1 MTSSKIKYSQETVL
15 PHSFFAEQSILNLLL
30 TNPSLVEET
39 LPDLKPNSFY
49 FAPHKIIYETIC
61 ELNEINRT
69 VNLPNLITRLQ
80 DKNCL
85 KKIGGIEQIIT
96 ILNRFE
102 NFSDLTDY
110 IKQVNEKY
118 LRRLIIELGKQFI
131 TWGYTTSE
139 DIDEILEK
147 IEQAVYSLNQE
158 NTLQKIHSISEIVD
172 DVFQEMKGKI
182 KKQTHV
188 GLNTAFQD
196 VDSIVQGF
204 QKSDLIIIA
213 GRPSMGKTA
222 FSLNLGINIVE
233 NYHVPLVIFTLE
245 MSRQLIIYRMISYA
259 SEINT
264 NRLKSGKM
272 SSTEWKTLSQTMKKI
287 SELPIFIDD
296 NPNLTLPDIR
306 SKLRQVLKDKKKTGL
321 VIIDYLQLMKVNF
334 KLENRVQEISYLTRN
349 LKMLAKEFE
358 IPIIVLSQLSR
369 NVESRIN
376 KRPMLSDLRESGC
389 FATQRPFSP
398 FSSSCWLKSSLTKK
412 QEYLNY
418 LKGMKPTF
426 SLQMNP
432 KTKIQTTS
440 NHKVLSKSGWI
451 KLSQVTFLS
460 DIYTLGNFQ
469 NEKIMQHFHFQKIRE
484 MTYRGIQKV
493 YDKTIPDYHN
503 YLQNNIILHNS
514 IEQDADIVIML
525 YREDYYN
532 DKISL
537 TDHLTE
543 FIIAKHRNGPVGTA
557 KLIFDPNITS
567 FKNLNSPFINLKN

>member
-1 MTSSKIKYSQETVL
+1 MISSKIKYSDETIL
-15 PHSFFAEQSILNLLL
+15 PNSFFAEQSVLNLLL
-30 TNPSLVEET
+30 TNSSLIDDI

-49 FAPHKIIYETIC
+49 FPPHKIIYETIC
-61 ELNEINRT
+61 ELNDNNTTI
-69 VNLPNLITRLQ
+69 NLPNIITRLQ

-102 NFSDLTDY
+102 NFADLPDY
-110 IKQVNEKY
+110 VKQINEKY

-147 IEQAVYSLNQE
+147 IEHAVYSLNQE
-158 NTLQKIHSISEIVD
+158 NKYQKIYSISEIID

-182 KKQTHV
+182 KKQTNV
-188 GLNTAFQD
+188 GLKTAFKD
-196 VDSIVQGF
+196 LDSIVQGF

-222 FSLNLGINIVE
+222 FSLNLAKNIVE
-233 NYHVPLVIFTLE
+233 NYNIPLVIFTLE
-245 MSRQLIIYRMISYA
+245 MSRQQIIYRFIAYA

-272 SSTEWKTLSQTMKKI
+272 SSLEWKTLSKTMKMI

-296 NPNLTLPDIR
+296 NPNLNLTDIR
-306 SKLRQVLKDKKKTGL
+306 SKLRKVFKDKNKTGL
-321 VIIDYLQLMKVNF
+321 VIIDYLQLMKLNF

-349 LKMLAKEFE
+349 LKILAKEFE

-369 NVESRIN
+369 NVESRTN

-398 FSSSCWLKSSLTKK
+398 LSSYCWLKSSLKENK
-412 QEYLNY
+412 ESLNF
-418 LKGMKPTF
+418 LKGIKPTF
-426 SLQMNP
+426 SVKVNKQ
-432 KTKIQTTS
+432 TKIQTTS
-440 NHKVLSKSGWI
+440 NHKILSKFGWI
-451 KLSQVTFLS
+451 KLSQLTALS
-460 DIYTLGNFQ
+460 DLYTLEKFQ
-469 NEKIMQHFHFQKIRE
+469 NYKINQNFRFHKIVE
-484 MTYRGIQKV
+484 IKYGGIKKV
-493 YDKTIPDYHN
+493 FDKTIPFYHN
-503 YLQNNIILHNS
+503 YLKNNFILHNS

-532 DKISL
+532 DKTST

-557 KLIFDPNITS
+557 KLIFDPTITA
-567 FKNLNSPFINLKN
+567 FKNLKN

>member
-15 PHSFFAEQSILNLLL
+15 PHSFFAEQSLLNLLL
-30 TNPSLVEET
+30 TNSSLIEEA

-49 FAPHKIIYETIC
+49 FPPHKIIYETIC
-61 ELNEINRT
+61 ELNERNLT

-102 NFSDLTDY
+102 NFADLTDY
-110 IKQVNEKY
+110 IKQINEKY

-147 IEQAVYSLNQE
+147 IEHAVYSLNQE
-158 NTLQKIHSISEIVD
+158 NTFQKIHSISEIVD

-182 KKQTHV
+182 KKQTNL
-188 GLNTAFQD
+188 GLKTAFTD

-222 FSLNLGINIVE
+222 FSLNLGKNIVE
-233 NYHVPLVIFTLE
+233 NYNIPLVIFTLE
-245 MSRQLIIYRMISYA
+245 MSRQQIIYRMIAYA
-259 SEINT
+259 SQINT

-272 SSTEWKTLSQTMKKI
+272 SSIEWKTLSKTMKMI

-296 NPNLTLPDIR
+296 NPNLTLTDIR
-306 SKLRQVLKDKKKTGL
+306 SKLRKVLKDKKKTGL
-321 VIIDYLQLMKVNF
+321 VIIDYLQLMKLNF

-349 LKMLAKEFE
+349 LKILAKEFE

-389 FATQRPFSP
+389 FATKRPFSP
-398 FSSSCWLKSSLTKK
+398 FASASWVKSSLTKK
-412 QEYLNY
+412 TKFLTF

-426 SLQMNP
+426 SLQIN
-432 KTKIQTTS
+432 KKRKIQTTS

-451 KLSQVTFLS
+451 KLSQVTILS
-460 DIYTLGNFQ
+460 DVYNLRSFQ
-469 NEKIMQHFHFQKIRE
+469 NGKAGPDFQFSKIHE

-493 YDKTIPDYHN
+493 YDKTIPNYHN
-503 YLQNNIILHNS
+503 YLTNNFVLHNS

-532 DKISL
+532 DKTSV
-537 TDHLTE
+537 TNHLTE

-557 KLIFDPNITS
+557 KLLFDPTTTS
-567 FKNLNSPFINLKN
+567 FKNLTN

>member
-1 MTSSKIKYSQETVL
+1 MTSSKIKYSEDTIL
-15 PHSFFAEQSILNLLL
+15 PNSFFAEQSVLNLLL
-30 TNPSLVEET
+30 TNSFLIDDI

-49 FAPHKIIYETIC
+49 FPPHKIIYETLC
-61 ELNEINRT
+61 ELNENNTT
-69 VNLPNLITRLQ
+69 VNLTNVITRLQ

-102 NFSDLTDY
+102 NSADLTDY
-110 IKQVNEKY
+110 VKQINEKY

-131 TWGYTTSE
+131 IWGYTTSE

-158 NTLQKIHSISEIVD
+158 NQFQKIYSISEIID

-182 KKQTHV
+182 KKQTNL
-188 GLNTAFQD
+188 GLKTAFKD
-196 VDSIVQGF
+196 FDSIVQGF

-222 FSLNLGINIVE
+222 FSLNLAKNIVE
-233 NYHVPLVIFTLE
+233 NYNIPLVIFTLE
-245 MSRQLIIYRMISYA
+245 MSRQQIIYRFIAYA

-272 SSTEWKTLSQTMKKI
+272 SSAEWKTLSQTMKTI

-296 NPNLTLPDIR
+296 NPNLTLTDIR
-306 SKLRQVLKDKKKTGL
+306 SKLRKIFKDKTKEGL
-321 VIIDYLQLMKVNF
+321 VIIDYLQLMKLNF

-349 LKMLAKEFE
+349 LKILAKEFE

-389 FATQRPFSP
+389 FAVTNSFFPY
-398 FSSSCWLKSSLTKK
+398 SSYSWLKSSLKK
-412 QEYLNY
+412 NKDSLHS
-418 LKGMKPTF
+418 LKGIKPTF
-426 SLQMNP
+426 AIKINSQ
-432 KTKIQTTS
+432 TKLQTTS
-440 NHKVLSKSGWI
+440 NHKILSKVGWI
-451 KLSQVTFLS
+451 KLSQLTAFSNLYVLEKTKKLKQ
-460 DIYTLGNFQ
+460 NF
-469 NEKIMQHFHFQKIRE
+469 KFHNIVE
-484 MTYRGIQKV
+484 INYHGIKQV
-493 YDKTIPDYHN
+493 YDKTIPFYHN
-503 YLQNNIILHNS
+503 YLKNNFILHNS

-532 DKISL
+532 DKTSV

-557 KLIFDPNITS
+557 KLIFDPKITA
-567 FKNLNSPFINLKN
+567 FKNLID